1 MVKKYLKRN
10 YTNYLDIYVHIYTHI
25 TTVYIHST
33 IMYIYIITVT
43 HIGIYDIANRE
54 LSSIIINRI
63 LFKIVIV
70 KTAYTI
76 FIKFVH

>member
-1 MVKKYLKRN
+1 
-10 YTNYLDIYVHIYTHI
+10 
-25 TTVYIHST
+25 
-33 IMYIYIITVT
+33 MYIYIITVT